1 MASFFGEVRDLSS
14 RAVDDDETEDYP
26 VFTLTSEVTDDFEK
40 FKSQC
45 ELVLFAVGDISTAF
59 VKCYFC
65 HDDTKLLMTVN
76 YLCDRN
82 DEESLLTCHI
92 KNSIYSK
99 QLKACSVYSINSNVA
114 VCEILSNVPEEI
126 NVNLCSRVLKHLPCA
141 RAVVLTTCHMS
152 AYKCVNP
159 NDSETSFLRSL
170 ATSQYLMN
178 NTCKI
183 PTLSPPNFLANF
195 PAAVLTEFEVT
206 NKPAV
211 AVICYVDSN
220 SLDSVSVEVF
230 ERILDEDFVS
240 GVSVNSDA
248 KHRLANYTAVQ
259 QSCISNLYT

>member
-26 VFTLTSEVTDDFEK
+26 VFSLTSEVTDDFEK
-40 FKSQC
+40 FKSHC

-76 YLCDRN
+76 YLRDKS
-82 DEESLLTCHI
+82 DEDSLLTGHI
-92 KNSIYSK
+92 KNSISSK
-99 QLKACSVYSINSNVA
+99 QLKACSVYSIDCNVA
-114 VCEILSNVPEEI
+114 VCEILPNIPEEI
-126 NVNLCSRVLKHLPCA
+126 NVDLCSMIVKNLACA
-141 RAVVLTTCHMS
+141 RAVVFTTCHMS

-159 NDSETSFLRSL
+159 NVSETSFLRSL

-195 PAAVLTEFEVT
+195 PAAVLTEFEVN

-211 AVICYVDSN
+211 AVICYVHSN
-220 SLDSVSVEVF
+220 SLDSVSVEIF
-230 ERILDEDFVS
+230 EGILDE
-240 GVSVNSDA
+240 
-248 KHRLANYTAVQ
+248 
-259 QSCISNLYT
+259 